1 MAQEDDRR
9 KHLEMLQAECTRLA
23 NNGFRS
29 KCLAVALSA
38 GLATFAHKSEL
49 LLASGLIL
57 APLLVL
63 WCLDAHF
70 LREEQ
75 RFRKLFKRASQ
86 NRTPVYRME
95 PHPEMDNPGSGFSH
109 LFKPTIWPI
118 YVALILALFFLARLP
133 FLTLPAFLQA
143 PSIKASPKAK

>member
-23 NNGFRS
+23 NNGFYS
-29 KCLAVALSA
+29 KLLAVALSA
-38 GLATFAHKSEL
+38 GIVTFAPKSEQFL
-49 LLASGLIL
+49 TSGLML

-70 LREEQ
+70 LHEER

-95 PHPEMDNPGSGFSH
+95 PHPDMDNPGLGFFH
-109 LFKPTIWPI
+109 LFKLTIWPI
-118 YVALILALFFLARLP
+118 YITLIAALFFVARLP
-133 FLTLPAFLQA
+133 FLTLPKFLQA
-143 PSIKASPKAK
+143 PTIKASPQAK

>member
-29 KCLAVALSA
+29 KVLAVALSA
-38 GLATFAHKSEL
+38 GLATFAHKSEQ
-49 LLASGLIL
+49 LLASGLML

-70 LREEQ
+70 LREKQ
-75 RFRKLFKRASQ
+75 RFHKLFRRASQ

-95 PHPEMDNPGSGFSH
+95 PHPEMDNPGLGFFH

-118 YVALILALFFLARLP
+118 YLTLIVALFFMARLP
-133 FLTLPAFLQA
+133 FLNLPEFLQA
-143 PSIKASPKAK
+143 PIIKASPTAK